1 MIKLIQTVI
10 IKTENPDSIHVL
22 AVKSKGVFFL
32 HLFSYSIELS
42 PPTTCDRYE
51 QGISHSLAS
60 GKGVVIMV
68 NTSDYEKTIEHQF
81 DSFCKTVLK
90 NQARNIYAENKRRN
104 ARFISLESLTPA
116 ELSKLCVYDTYE
128 TECIWFLVDNYE
140 IPIADILIA
149 QAIESLSKRQRDI
162 ILLSFFL
169 SMSDVDIAE
178 LMSLAKST
186 VHYHKENALN
196 KLRKFMEEITDEE

>member
-1 MIKLIQTVI
+1 M
-10 IKTENPDSIHVL
+10 
-22 AVKSKGVFFL
+22 
-32 HLFSYSIELS
+32 
-42 PPTTCDRYE
+42 
-51 QGISHSLAS
+51 
-60 GKGVVIMV
+60 
-68 NTSDYEKTIEHQF
+68 
-81 DSFCKTVLK
+81 
-90 NQARNIYAENKRRN
+90 
-104 ARFISLESLTPA
+104 TPA